1 MTEYYLNSII
11 GHNIQRLLAER
22 GMRPVDVVKKSGICK
37 SHLSEMMNGHTTHPT
52 IWTCVRLAE
61 AIGCDLNELVK
72 S

>member
-11 GHNIQRLLAER
+11 GHNLQRLLIEK
-22 GMRPVDVVKKSGICK
+22 GLRPVDVVRRSGICK
-37 SHLSEMMNGHTTHPT
+37 SHVSEIMNGKITHPT

-61 AIGCDLNELVK
+61 AIGCSLDDLVK